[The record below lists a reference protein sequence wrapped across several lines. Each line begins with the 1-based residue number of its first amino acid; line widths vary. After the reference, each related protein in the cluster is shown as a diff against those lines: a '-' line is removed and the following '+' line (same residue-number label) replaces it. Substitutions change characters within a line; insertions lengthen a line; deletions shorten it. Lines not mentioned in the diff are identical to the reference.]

1 MTGPERPIAAAW
13 LALRRSADSA
23 ARDRA
28 GWLLDEFATA
38 PGPLIVF
45 DIGAG
50 TGANQAYLQPRLGI
64 ESRWVLLDHDVD
76 LLNAPGQG
84 DAERV
89 LGGIEQLDELVAAR
103 PGERLITCS
112 ALLDLLTVDELDT
125 LAAVLARHRSRA
137 LFSLTVDGTLELQ
150 PGHRFDADVAAAFNE
165 HQSRGGR
172 PGPAAADHLAS
183 RCRQLGLNVRQ
194 AETPW
199 LLDGDS
205 AALIERLLTERA
217 DAAVEQRPDL
227 ATVVGSWLADRR
239 RSLSTGSLTVRVGHA
254 DLLITP

>member
-28 GWLLDEFATA
+28 GWLLDEFATV

-64 ESRWVLLDHDVD
+64 ESRWVLLDHDVH

-112 ALLDLLTVDELDT
+112 ALLDLLTADEVAD
-125 LAAVLARHRSRA
+125 LAQACAASRTAA
-137 LFSLTVDGTLELQ
+137 LFTLS
-150 PGHRFDADVAAAFNE
+150 VAGEVTLDPPLPEDDLVRRAFNE
-165 HQSRGGR
+165 HQRREIDGR
-172 PGPAAADHLAS
+172 RLLGPDAPAAAVAAFEKAGATVVTRPSPWRLDSSLA
-183 RCRQLGLNVRQ
+183 GLTS
-194 AETPW
+194 EW
-199 LLDGDS
+199 LTGWV
-205 AALIERLLTERA
+205 A
-217 DAAVEQRPDL
+217 AAVEQTPDL
-227 ATVVGSWLADRR
+227 RLDDYLAVRTANPPAAVVGH
-239 RSLSTGSLTVRVGHA
+239 V
-254 DLLITP
+254 DLLAMFS